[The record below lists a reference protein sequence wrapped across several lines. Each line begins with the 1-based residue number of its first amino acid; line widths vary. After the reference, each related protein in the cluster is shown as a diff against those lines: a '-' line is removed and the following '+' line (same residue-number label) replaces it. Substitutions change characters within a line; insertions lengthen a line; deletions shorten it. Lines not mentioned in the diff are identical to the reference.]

1 MSVFLLLLF
10 FLYSNTK
17 HFVDVVFFYVNSVFV
32 ISYLSVAKTAQYK
45 FIGDLFYS

>member
-32 ISYLSVAKTAQYK
+32 MSYLSVGKTAQ
-45 FIGDLFYS
+45 